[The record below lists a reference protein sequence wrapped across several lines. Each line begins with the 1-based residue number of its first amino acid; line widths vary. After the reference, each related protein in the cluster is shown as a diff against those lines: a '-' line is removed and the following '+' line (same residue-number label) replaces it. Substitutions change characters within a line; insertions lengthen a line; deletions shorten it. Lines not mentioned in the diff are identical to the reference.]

1 MEKHKERRT
10 RYAFPLQGAVSIET
24 SYISFD
30 DRFAA
35 QIDLSSVARQGEG
48 GLFGGALPAYGPVT
62 ELSRFLSFAVLRI
75 EIGFLSYKRIED
87 WHTHANHVINIPRDE
102 LHAMD

>member
-1 MEKHKERRT
+1 LR
-10 RYAFPLQGAVSIET
+10 FPLQGAVLLET
-24 SYISFD
+24 SYISLD

-35 QIDLSSVARQGEG
+35 QIVFVAWLGFRRARSARPT
-48 GLFGGALPAYGPVT
+48 FACDCGGALPAYGPVT

>member
-1 MEKHKERRT
+1 MR
-10 RYAFPLQGAVSIET
+10 FPLQGAVLLET
-24 SYISFD
+24 SYISRD

-48 GLFGGALPAYGPVT
+48 GLFGGALPAYSPVT
-62 ELSRFLSFAVLRI
+62 VSSRFLSFAVLRI